1 MKWIWQRC
9 ARQRREISL
18 LAGGAL
24 DAEAT
29 TTLRR
34 HLETC
39 AECRRYYEEVQAL
52 TRHLR
57 QLGQAQA
64 EPTANLR
71 RRWTRAVKETARQPR
86 GGEWVEAAVSWCR
99 TWLVRHRR
107 GLTALAPVWLLICFF
122 RLTAPETP
130 GVAGPLPAAPRQ
142 ILNTL
147 KSQAQV
153 LATLGDLGGPSASGP
168 APTTPRP
175 RSEIRGRIG
184 V

>member
-29 TTLRR
+29 AALRR

-39 AECRRYYEEVQAL
+39 AECRRYYAEVRAL
-52 TRHLR
+52 TQRLR
-57 QLGQAQA
+57 QLGEAQA
-64 EPTANLR
+64 EPADNLR
-71 RRWTRAVKETARQPR
+71 RRWTRAVEDAARQPQ
-86 GGEWVEAAVSWCR
+86 GGEWIEAAASWCR
-99 TWLVRHRR
+99 AWLARNRR
-107 GLTALAPVWLLICFF
+107 GLTALAPVWLVICFF
-122 RLTAPETP
+122 RLTAPEMP

-142 ILNTL
+142 ILNAF
-147 KSQAQV
+147 KSQAQM
-153 LATLGDLGGPSASGP
+153 LATLGDLGGPSASAP
-168 APTTPRP
+168 RPTTPRP
-175 RSEIRGRIG
+175 RSEIQGRIG